1 MAILKFYLIIITLI
15 GCNDAKRITV
25 IGVAKNDKG
34 GAMVISKNDKRAY
47 FMDGLEYWDDSIL
60 ENEVKVTGKLVVEQN
75 PPQKDDE
82 DIRQDIEGEKR
93 TLLKPKWKLIQ

>member
-34 GAMVISKNDKRAY
+34 GGMVISKDTTRAY
-47 FMDGLEYWDDSIL
+47 FIDGLEYWDNSIL
-60 ENEVKVTGKLVVEQN
+60 EKEVKVTGKLVVEQN
-75 PPQKDDE
+75 PPQKNDE
-82 DIRQDIEGEKR
+82 DIKQHIEGEKR
-93 TLLKPKWKLIQ
+93 TLVKPKWELTQ